1 MPARAR
7 RRVRRRDARE
17 SASRARNEGA
27 DDGGRDAREGG
38 DVRRR
43 SVGGSVVVASA
54 RETRRRGFIRAFIR
68 SRGGRLNFER
78 ARGGARLDVE
88 DA

>member
-1 MPARAR
+1 MESLCVPARAR

-43 SVGGSVVVASA
+43 SVGRSSSRALG
-54 RETRRRGFIRAFIR
+54 RRGVEGSFAHSFGRAV
-68 SRGGRLNFER
+68 G
-78 ARGGARLDVE
+78 V
-88 DA
+88 